1 LVHFNSKRLQKIAAS
16 SFLFDDF
23 LAIIFVEKIE
33 MFNFL
38 KKSDVSVTKIRDKV
52 WMSENAKFEFLREE
66 LKKENDTLYIFW
78 FDDTRR
84 KAESFFS
91 GEIASLTSFV
101 TAREF
106 IMNTEAGKKIIFAE
120 HYPLY
125 QKEADLF
132 QKLHLQEAEIWSS
145 LDEPLFQYFGGE
157 KIISL
162 MKKMGMKE
170 NEAAQHKM
178 LTKAIQDAQ
187 KKIKEK
193 VMVEQ
198 TSHSQKGWLEKNLA
212 S

>member
-1 LVHFNSKRLQKIAAS
+1 
-16 SFLFDDF
+16 
-23 LAIIFVEKIE
+23 
-33 MFNFL
+33 MFNFF
-38 KKSDVSVTKIRDKV
+38 KKKEFPSIKIHDKV
-52 WMSENAKFEFLREE
+52 WMSENAKFEHIGQE
-66 LKKENDTLYIFW
+66 LKKENNTFYIFW
-78 FDDTRR
+78 FDETRQR
-84 KAESFFS
+84 AESFLS
-91 GEIASLTSFV
+91 SEITSLISFV
-101 TAREF
+101 TAREI

-120 HYPLY
+120 HYPLH

-145 LDEPLFQYFGGE
+145 LDEPLFQHFGGE

-162 MKKMGMKE
+162 MQKMGMKE
-170 NEAAQHKM
+170 NEAVQHKM

-198 TSHSQKGWLEKNLA
+198 TSHSQKGWLERNLA